1 MKIISART
9 VTVLFLLAGIHVSV
23 ADDAAPIRVGIIGLD
38 NYQALDFTSQFH
50 NPAAPEELKGL
61 KVVAGYAGGSP
72 DIQESVESLPKWLPG
87 FKEQGVEILD
97 SIEAVRDRSDAILI
111 MSLDGRTHLEDL
123 KKVGKSGVPVYIGRP
138 MAASLPEVISM
149 FEFASKHDIP
159 LFSCSQHRYVPG
171 FRNMRG
177 HPEVGNVLGADV
189 WGGCPEDPLHP
200 DTVWKGL
207 HGIETLYTL
216 LGPGCL
222 TVTRASTPDC
232 DVLTGVWNDGRIGS
246 YRGIRRGAVTYRA
259 MVFGDKGISP
269 SGDYGYDVPTN
280 WVAPHGE
287 YWGYKGVA
295 IEIVRF
301 FKTRQPPVSPEETME
316 IFAFMEAAHESK
328 RRGGSPVSVAEVL
341 TEAVKAAKSVATA
354 DTDGEVR
361 GR

>member
-1 MKIISART
+1 MKRT
-9 VTVLFLLAGIHVSV
+9 MKNSLRLIVTVLFVVCQRGVSLAE
-23 ADDAAPIRVGIIGLD
+23 DATPIRVGIIGLD

-50 NPAAPEELKGL
+50 NPSAPEELKGL
-61 KVVAGYAGGSP
+61 RVVAGYAGGSS
-72 DIQESVESLPKWLPG
+72 DIPESVEQLPKWLPG

-97 SIEAVRDRSDAILI
+97 SVEAVRDRCDAILI
-111 MSLDGRTHLEDL
+111 MSLDGRSHLPDL
-123 KKVGKSGVPVYIGRP
+123 MKVAKSGVPIYVGRP
-138 MAASLPEVISM
+138 MAVSLKDVVTM
-149 FEFASKHDIP
+149 FDFASKQDVPI
-159 LFSCSQHRYVPG
+159 FSCSQHRYVPG

-207 HGIETLYTL
+207 HGVETLYTL
-216 LGPGCL
+216 LGPGCV
-222 TVTRASTPDC
+222 TVMRASTPDS

-246 YRGIRRGAVTYRA
+246 YRGIRKGAVGYRA

-295 IEIVRF
+295 IQIATF
-301 FKTRQPPVSPEETME
+301 FKTRKPPVSPEETLE
-316 IFAFMEAAHESK
+316 IFAFMEAAHDSK
-328 RRGGSPVSVAEVL
+328 RRGGHPVAVADML
-341 TEAVKAAKSVATA
+341 TEAQRAAKNSSSK
-354 DTDGEVR
+354 
-361 GR
+361 

>member
-1 MKIISART
+1 M
-9 VTVLFLLAGIHVSV
+9 
-23 ADDAAPIRVGIIGLD
+23 
-38 NYQALDFTSQFH
+38 
-50 NPAAPEELKGL
+50 
-61 KVVAGYAGGSP
+61 VAGYAGGSP

-216 LGPGCL
+216 
-222 TVTRASTPDC
+222 
-232 DVLTGVWNDGRIGS
+232 
-246 YRGIRRGAVTYRA
+246 
-259 MVFGDKGISP
+259 
-269 SGDYGYDVPTN
+269 
-280 WVAPHGE
+280 
-287 YWGYKGVA
+287 
-295 IEIVRF
+295 
-301 FKTRQPPVSPEETME
+301 
-316 IFAFMEAAHESK
+316 
-328 RRGGSPVSVAEVL
+328 
-341 TEAVKAAKSVATA
+341 
-354 DTDGEVR
+354 
-361 GR
+361 